1 MESSLRLVLTRAQ
14 TLDLRYNWLLGV
26 EDTVPI
32 GYTKYA
38 FNYPTDSAV
47 VAWQASLPGG
57 IVARSRLRVLNRRG
71 RDPYA
76 LWDVYLATSRGKVH
90 PFIRVANITN
100 TTYQETLGVPMPGH
114 EAMIGAEML
123 FHGH

>member
-1 MESSLRLVLTRAQ
+1 
-14 TLDLRYNWLLGV
+14 
-26 EDTVPI
+26 
-32 GYTKYA
+32 
-38 FNYPTDSAV
+38 V

-57 IVARSRLRVLNRRG
+57 IVARSRLRVVDRRA

-76 LWDVYLATSRGKVH
+76 LWDLYLARSRGKIH

-100 TTYQETLGVPMPGH
+100 TTYQEILGVPMPGR
-114 EAMIGAEML
+114 EAMIGAELL